1 MDQLSVFDKEALKF
15 FCSVAPYTFVTWTV
29 GEMDQPMPK
38 ALDGHLSPSI
48 YECVLL
54 FIYIFLYAVP
64 SFFSRRSLE
73 SSTNGVDQKRKSCIT
88 KNE

>member
-54 FIYIFLYAVP
+54 FIYIYISLCCAVV
-64 SFFSRRSLE
+64 FFATE
-73 SSTNGVDQKRKSCIT
+73 FRKFH
-88 KNE
+88 KWR